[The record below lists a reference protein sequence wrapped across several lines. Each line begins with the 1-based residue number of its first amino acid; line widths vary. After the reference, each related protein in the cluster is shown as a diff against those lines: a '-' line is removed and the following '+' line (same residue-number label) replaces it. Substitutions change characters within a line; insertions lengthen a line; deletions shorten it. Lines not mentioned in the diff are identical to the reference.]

1 MGLFGGNKENTRRNP
16 DAAFGFRALA
26 GGYILYMLYEMI
38 RMYANGESNDL
49 VALIIGIVVLGGGGL
64 FVLISSYISWR
75 REKAKLEEEQRRE
88 ALEQT
93 EEEETDEV
101 TEETAEESAEKE

>member
-1 MGLFGGNKENTRRNP
+1 MGLFGGNNENTRRNP

-26 GGYILYMLYEMI
+26 GGYILYMLYEMS

-75 REKAKLEEEQRRE
+75 REKAKLEEERRE

-93 EEEETDEV
+93 EEEETDEA
-101 TEETAEESAEKE
+101 TEETDEESAEKE